1 MEIQKTS
8 KNVKKT
14 SYQKNQESEFKNK
27 KRMIKRDRMISLKMA
42 HHDKQ
47 SIKEFK
53 IYKNIWKMQHQKSPI
68 RKQSIKKFLK
78 CNWYIKNID
87 TMELQKLRK
96 V

>member
-1 MEIQKTS
+1 MKIQKTS
-8 KNVKKT
+8 KNIKKT
-14 SYQKNQESEFKNK
+14 SYQKNQESEFKNQ

-53 IYKNIWKMQHQKSPI
+53 IYKNIWKMQHQKSHI